1 MSIRTV
7 GILSPGDMGAATGR
21 VLHDSG
27 LDVVTCLDGRS
38 ELTRLR
44 AREAG
49 FRDVPDLETLV
60 QQVDLLLSVLVPAE
74 APELAERVAAAF
86 ERTGARPVYADCNAI
101 APSTV
106 ARIAERITRTG
117 ATFIDAGIIGPP
129 PRAGSSATRFHCSGP
144 DTSALQALADHG
156 LNVRVVGPAIGQ
168 ASGLKM
174 VYAASTKGTTALWT
188 ELLVAARA
196 LGLDTALATE
206 FAESRA
212 DVAERIIG
220 GIPSMPRRA
229 RRWVGEM
236 EEIATTFADLGLT
249 PRILQGAADMYRLVG
264 DTPLADQT
272 SRDPDPA
279 LSAVLETVRMALTPG
294 PSPAGAGAGS
304 TRSATVDFV
313 SPSPA
318 VTGEGAGG

>member
-1 MSIRTV
+1 MTIHTV

-21 VLHDSG
+21 VLHDNG
-27 LDVVTCLDGRS
+27 IDVVTCLEGRS

-49 FRDVPDLETLV
+49 FRDVPDLESLV

-74 APELAERVAAAF
+74 APDLAERVAAAI

-101 APSTV
+101 APST
-106 ARIAERITRTG
+106 AAQIAECISRTG
-117 ATFIDAGIIGPP
+117 ATFVDAGIIGPP

-144 DTSALQALADHG
+144 DTSALEALAAHG

-196 LGLDTALATE
+196 LGLDQALARE

-212 DVAERIIG
+212 DVADRITG

-272 SRDPDPA
+272 SREPDPA
-279 LSAVLETVRMALTPG
+279 LGEVLETLKRALTPDPSPNPGRGG
-294 PSPAGAGAGS
+294 PSPS
-304 TRSATVDFV
+304 LHHSA
-313 SPSPA
+313 PPLPIL
-318 VTGEGAGG
+318 GEGSGG